1 MANRRHQ
8 LTGDWEDELVNS
20 ARTLADRFRTQRT
33 DRIRVDG
40 VEVLSLVE
48 IEVEQEEVV
57 EVLIETSRNDV
68 DQALNI
74 RSSLGDLVA
83 LSDRGRSTD
92 DFDHDE
98 GLGFE
103 LVTVQASE
111 AHRVELACSETSPRS
126 LQLWNSWV
134 IGDAHHSWTGNSGIV
149 AEALEVPPG
158 ASTRIRLWCSDGLG
172 DPQFDDLVVVVTVG
186 KMPAGHHAADSSS
199 PVLSALE
206 EE

>member
-1 MANRRHQ
+1 M
-8 LTGDWEDELVNS
+8 NS

-40 VEVLSLVE
+40 IEVLSLVE
-48 IEVEQEEVV
+48 IEVEQEELV
-57 EVLIETSRNDV
+57 EVLIETCRNDM

-83 LSDRGRSTD
+83 LSDRGRSAD

-103 LVTVQASE
+103 LVTVQASQ
-111 AHRVELACSETSPRS
+111 AHRVELACSETSSHS

-134 IGDAHHSWTGNSGIV
+134 IGNAHHSWTGNSGIV
-149 AEALEVPPG
+149 TEELDVPPG
-158 ASTRIRLWCSDGLG
+158 ASMRVRLWCSDGLG

-186 KMPAGHHAADSSS
+186 KRPAGHHAADSSS
-199 PVLSALE
+199 PAPGELE

>member
-1 MANRRHQ
+1 M
-8 LTGDWEDELVNS
+8 NS

-48 IEVEQEEVV
+48 IEVAPEELV
-57 EVLIETSRNDV
+57 EILVETARKDV
-68 DQALNI
+68 EQALNI
-74 RSSLGDLVA
+74 RSSVGGLIA
-83 LSDRGRSTD
+83 LSDRDRSND

-103 LVTVQASE
+103 LVTVLASHVRRAELTSSE
-111 AHRVELACSETSPRS
+111 ASSHS

-134 IGDAHHSWTGNSGIV
+134 MGENHHSWTGNSGIV
-149 AEALEVPPG
+149 AEKLDVPPG
-158 ASTRIRLWCSDGLG
+158 ASTRVRLWCSDGLG

-186 KMPAGHHAADSSS
+186 KIPVGHHVAENS
-199 PVLSALE
+199 PAHRGGIE

>member
-1 MANRRHQ
+1 
-8 LTGDWEDELVNS
+8 VNS

-48 IEVEQEEVV
+48 IDVEQEELV
-57 EVLIETSRNDV
+57 EVLIETARTDI

-74 RSSLGDLVA
+74 RSSLSDLVA
-83 LSDRGRSTD
+83 LSDSGQSPD
-92 DFDHDE
+92 DFDDDK

-103 LVTVQASE
+103 LVTVQASQV
-111 AHRVELACSETSPRS
+111 HRVELACAETSPHS

-134 IGDAHHSWTGNSGIV
+134 MGDSHHSWTGNSGIV
-149 AEALEVPPG
+149 AEELEVPPG
-158 ASTRIRLWCSDGLG
+158 ASTRVRLWCSDGLG

-186 KMPAGHHAADSSS
+186 KVPAGLHAADSPS
-199 PVLSALE
+199 PVLGGLE